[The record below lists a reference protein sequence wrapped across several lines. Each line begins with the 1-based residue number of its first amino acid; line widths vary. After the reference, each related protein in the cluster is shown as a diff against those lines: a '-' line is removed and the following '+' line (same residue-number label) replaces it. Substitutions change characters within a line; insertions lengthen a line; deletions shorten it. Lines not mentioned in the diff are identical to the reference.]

1 MDKNSIIGI
10 ILIAGILIIYS
21 VMNKPSKEQ
30 IEEAK
35 HKRDSL
41 EMVHQQ
47 QMIEEKAF
55 EDAKALLPK
64 TIQASDSANKE
75 QLKSMFGSFADAAE
89 GLQKFITIEND
100 LLRIKV
106 TNKGGRI
113 YSVELK
119 NYKTYTQK
127 PLILF
132 DGDSTVFGLNF
143 FSQNRSIITNDLFFN
158 SENEKESYLVDTNP
172 ESVKMRLYAGEGK
185 YIEYVYT
192 LYPNSYM
199 IDFDINF
206 VGINGVIASNQSVM
220 DLKWSM
226 YSPQQ
231 EKGAKNENTYTTI
244 GYKFYQDEVNSLTAR
259 GSKDGKKEEL
269 NEKLKWISYQQ
280 QFFSSILVANN
291 FFTNAVVEFQNLEN
305 EDNPGKYLKYFSS
318 SIGIPFEN
326 SEKSTVPLKFYFG
339 PNHFNT
345 LKEYEMD
352 FERIVPLGWGIFGW
366 VNRFIVIPVFNFLD
380 NYILN
385 YGLIILLLT
394 IFIKLI
400 LFPLTYKSYLST
412 AKMRVL
418 KPEVDEIGKKFP
430 KKEDAMKKQQATMA
444 MYKKA
449 GVNPMGGCIPMLI
462 QFPIIIAM
470 FRFFPA
476 SFELRQKA
484 FLWADD
490 LSAYDS
496 IINLPFTV
504 PFGYGDH
511 VSLFTILMA
520 VALIFTTRISTE
532 QMGDTNQQIPGMK
545 FMMTWLMPIMM
556 LFFFNSYSA
565 GLSYYYFLSNV
576 FTLGQTIIIR
586 RFVDDEEIMRK
597 IHENKKKPV
606 VKSKWQQ
613 RLEDAAK
620 KRGYNPKK

>member
-1 MDKNSIIGI
+1 MDRNSIIGI
-10 ILIAGILIIYS
+10 ILIAGILVVYS
-21 VMNKPSKEQ
+21 ILNKPSKEQ
-30 IEEAK
+30 VEEAK
-35 HKRDSL
+35 FKRDSL
-41 EMVHQQ
+41 ELVRQNQ
-47 QMIEEKAF
+47 IIQEKVLEET
-55 EDAKALLPK
+55 K
-64 TIQASDSANKE
+64 TILPQTSKKENIDDKE
-75 QLKSMFGSFADAAE
+75 QLVSLYGNFADAAE
-89 GLQKFITIEND
+89 GTQKFIIIENN
-100 LLRIKV
+100 LMKV
-106 TNKGGRI
+106 KLANKGGRI

-119 NYKTYTQK
+119 NFKTYSQE

-143 FSQNRSIITNDLFFN
+143 FSQNRSIITNDLYFTPL
-158 SENEKESYLVDTNP
+158 EDIDSYVIDNDLKT
-172 ESVKMRLYAGEGK
+172 VKLRLYAGEGK
-185 YIEYVYT
+185 YIEYLYT
-192 LYPNSYM
+192 MYPNSYM

-206 VGINGVIASNQSVM
+206 VGINEVIASNLNVI

-226 YSPQQ
+226 YLPQL
-231 EKGAKNENTYTTI
+231 EKGAKNENMYSTI
-244 GYKFYQDEVNSLTAR
+244 GYKFFNDEVNSMTSR
-259 GSKDGKKEEL
+259 GKDENKEEL
-269 NEKLKWISYQQ
+269 NEKLKWVSFQH
-280 QFFSSILVANN
+280 QFFSSILVAEN
-291 FFTNAVVEFQNLEN
+291 FFPNAVLEYKNLYN
-305 EDNPGKYLKYFSS
+305 EDQPGKYLKHLSS
-318 SIGIPFEN
+318 NIGLPFEN
-326 SEKSTVPLKFYFG
+326 TEKSTVQLEFYFG

-345 LKEYEMD
+345 LKEYEKD
-352 FERIVPLGWGIFGW
+352 FEYIIPLGWTIFGW
-366 VNRFIVIPVFNFLD
+366 INRFLVIPVFNFLD

-394 IFIKLI
+394 IFIKII

-418 KPEVDEIGKKFP
+418 KPEIDEIGKKFP

-476 SFELRQKA
+476 SFELRQKS

-490 LSAYDS
+490 LSSYDS
-496 IINLPFTV
+496 ILQLPFKI

-520 VALIFTTRISTE
+520 VALIFTTRISAD
-532 QMGDTNQQIPGMK
+532 QMGDTNQQVPGMK
-545 FMMTWLMPIMM
+545 FMMTWMMPIMM
-556 LFFFNSYSA
+556 LFFFNNYSA
-565 GLSYYYFLSNV
+565 GLSYYYFLSNI
-576 FTLGQTIIIR
+576 FTLGQTVFIR
-586 RFVDDEEIMRK
+586 RFVDDDEIMRK

-620 KRGYNPKK
+620 KRGYNPPKK

>member
-1 MDKNSIIGI
+1 MDRNSIIGI
-10 ILIAGILIIYS
+10 ILIAGILVVYS
-21 VMNKPSKEQ
+21 IFSQPSKEQ

-41 EMVHQQ
+41 ELVHQKEIL
-47 QMIEEKAF
+47 MEKAIEE
-55 EDAKALLPK
+55 AKAQMNK
-64 TIQASDSANKE
+64 SEIISDTLGKDE
-75 QLKSMFGSFADAAE
+75 LKSLYGNFAEAAE
-89 GLQKFITIEND
+89 GTQQFITLENN
-100 LLRIKV
+100 LMKIKL

-119 NYKTYTQK
+119 EFKSYTQE

-143 FSQNRSIITNDLFFN
+143 FSQNRSIITNDLYFKALEETL
-158 SENEKESYLVDTNP
+158 SYSVENDLKT
-172 ESVKMRLYAGEGK
+172 VKLRLYAGEGR
-185 YIEYVYT
+185 YIEYAYT
-192 LYPNSYM
+192 MYPNSYKL
-199 IDFDINF
+199 DFDINF
-206 VGINGVIASNQSVM
+206 VGINEVIASNLNVI

-226 YSPQQ
+226 YSPQL
-231 EKGAKNENTYTTI
+231 EKGAKNENQYTTI
-244 GYKFYQDEVNSLTAR
+244 GYKFYNDEVNSLTSR
-259 GSKDGKKEEL
+259 GKDTQSEEL
-269 NEKLKWISYQQ
+269 NEKIKWISYQQ
-280 QFFSSILVANN
+280 QFFSSILVAKN
-291 FFTNAVVEFQNLEN
+291 FFPNAEIEFQNLK
-305 EDNPGKYLKYFSS
+305 EDEEPGKYLKHFRST
-318 SIGIPFEN
+318 IGIPFEN
-326 SEKSTVPLKFYFG
+326 LEKSTIPLEFYFG

-345 LKEYEMD
+345 LKEYKND

-412 AKMRVL
+412 AKMKVL
-418 KPEVDEIGKKFP
+418 KPEVDEIAKKFP
-430 KKEDAMKKQQATMA
+430 KQEDAMKKQQATMA

-462 QFPIIIAM
+462 QFPIIIAL

-476 SFELRQKA
+476 SFELRQKS

-490 LSAYDS
+490 LSSYDS
-496 IINLPFTV
+496 VLNLPFNI
-504 PFGYGDH
+504 PLGYGDH

-520 VALIFTTRISTE
+520 VALIFTTKISTA
-532 QMGDTNQQIPGMK
+532 QMGDTTQQIPGMK

-556 LFFFNSYSA
+556 LFFFNNYSS
-565 GLSYYYFLSNV
+565 GLTYYYFLSNV
-576 FTLGQTIIIR
+576 FTLGQTYLMR
-586 RFVDDEEIMRK
+586 GFVNDEEIMRK

-613 RLEDAAK
+613 RLEEAAK
-620 KRGYNPKK
+620 KRGYNPNK

>member
-10 ILIAGILIIYS
+10 ILIAGILVIYS
-21 VMNKPSKEQ
+21 IMSKPSKEQ
-30 IEEAK
+30 VEAAIQ
-35 HKRDSL
+35 KRDSL

-55 EDAKALLPK
+55 EAANALMPK
-64 TIQASDSANKE
+64 VTQISDSSNKE
-75 QLKSMFGSFADAAE
+75 QLKNLFGSFASAAE
-89 GLQKFITIEND
+89 GTLKFVTIEND
-100 LLRIKV
+100 FLRIKV
-106 TNKGGRI
+106 SNKGGRI

-119 NYKTYTQK
+119 NHKTYTQK
-127 PLILF
+127 PLVLF

-158 SENEKESYLVDTNP
+158 SENEKDLYLVDANP

-199 IDFDINF
+199 IGFDINF
-206 VGINGVIASNQSVM
+206 VGINDLIATNQSVI

-226 YSPQQ
+226 YSPQF
-231 EKGAKNENTYTTI
+231 EKGAKNENNYTTI
-244 GYKFYQDEVNSLTAR
+244 GYKFLNAEVNLLSST
-259 GSKDGKKEEL
+259 GKDDNKEEL
-269 NEKLKWISYQQ
+269 NEKLKWVSYQQ

-291 FFTNAVVEFQNLEN
+291 SFSNAVVEFKNLKT
-305 EDNPGKYLKYFSS
+305 DDQPGKYLKHFNS

-326 SEKSTVPLKFYFG
+326 IEKSTVPLKFYFG

-345 LKEYEMD
+345 LKEYDMD

-366 VNRFIVIPVFNFLD
+366 INRFLVIPVFNFLD

-476 SFELRQKA
+476 SFELRQKS

-496 IINLPFTV
+496 IIDLPFTV
-504 PFGYGDH
+504 PLGYGDH
-511 VSLFTILMA
+511 ISLFTILMA
-520 VALIFTTRISTE
+520 VALIFTTRISAG

-545 FMMTWLMPIMM
+545 FMMTWMMPIMM
-556 LFFFNSYSA
+556 LFFFNNYSS
-565 GLSYYYFLSNV
+565 GLTYYYFLANV
-576 FTLGQTIIIR
+576 FTLGQTLIIQ
-586 RFVDDEEIMRK
+586 RFVDDEAIMQK

>member
-1 MDKNSIIGI
+1 MDRNSIIGI
-10 ILIAGILIIYS
+10 ILIAGILVLYS
-21 VMNKPSKEQ
+21 IMNQPSKEQ
-30 IEEAK
+30 LEEAK

-41 EMVHQQ
+41 ELVRQQ
-47 QMIEEKAF
+47 QIMQEKAM
-55 EDAKALLPK
+55 EEAKALMPK
-64 TIQASDSANKE
+64 PEIVDTEVDKQ
-75 QLKSMFGSFADAAE
+75 QLKNLYGNFADAAE
-89 GLQKFITIEND
+89 GKQSYITIENN
-100 LLRIKV
+100 LMKV
-106 TNKGGRI
+106 KLTNKGGRI

-119 NYKTYTQK
+119 DFSTYTKQ

-143 FSQNRSIITNDLFFN
+143 FSQNRSIITNDLFF
-158 SENEKESYLVDTNP
+158 SSDDENDFYIVENDSK
-172 ESVKMRLYAGEGK
+172 SVKLRLYAGEGK

-192 LYPNSYM
+192 VYPNSYKM
-199 IDFDINF
+199 DFDINF
-206 VGINGVIASNQSVM
+206 VGINEVLAGNLNAI

-226 YSPQQ
+226 YSPQL
-231 EKGAKNENTYTTI
+231 EKGAKNENMYTTI
-244 GYKFYQDEVNSLTAR
+244 GYKFYNDDVNTLTSR
-259 GSKDGKKEEL
+259 GKDGQKEEL
-269 NEKLKWISYQQ
+269 NEKVKWISYQQ
-280 QFFSSILVANN
+280 QFFSSILVAKN
-291 FFTNAVVEFQNLEN
+291 FFPNAVIEFKNLK
-305 EDNPGKYLKYFSS
+305 EDDEPGKYLKQFSS
-318 SIGIPFEN
+318 TIGIPFEN
-326 SEKSTVPLKFYFG
+326 TEKSTVALEFYFG

-345 LKEYEMD
+345 LKEYKND

-366 VNRFIVIPVFNFLD
+366 INRFVVIPVFNFLD

-412 AKMRVL
+412 AKMKVL
-418 KPEVDEIGKKFP
+418 KPEVDEIAKKFP
-430 KKEDAMKKQQATMA
+430 KQEDAMKKQQATMA

-462 QFPIIIAM
+462 QFPIIIAL

-476 SFELRQKA
+476 SFELRQKS

-490 LSAYDS
+490 LSSFDS
-496 IINLPFTV
+496 IINLPFTI

-520 VALIFTTRISTE
+520 VAMIFTTRISTA

-556 LFFFNSYSA
+556 IFIFNSYSS
-565 GLSYYYFLSNV
+565 GLTYYYFLSNV
-576 FTLGQTIIIR
+576 FTLGQTYIMR
-586 RFVDDEEIMRK
+586 GFVNDEEIMRK

-620 KRGYNPKK
+620 KRGYNPNK

>member
-1 MDKNSIIGI
+1 MDRNSIIGI
-10 ILIAGILIIYS
+10 ILIAGILVLYS
-21 VMNKPSKEQ
+21 VMNQPSKEQ
-30 IEEAK
+30 IEDAK

-41 EMVHQQ
+41 EIVRQDQIMQ
-47 QMIEEKAF
+47 EKAM
-55 EDAKALLPK
+55 EEARALLPK
-64 TIQASDSANKE
+64 PEVSEGTTDKD
-75 QLKSMFGSFADAAE
+75 QLKSLYGNFADAAE
-89 GLQKFITIEND
+89 GTQSFITIEND
-100 LLRIKV
+100 LMKV
-106 TNKGGRI
+106 KLTNKGGRI

-119 NYKTYTQK
+119 QFKTYTQQ

-132 DGDSTVFGLNF
+132 DGDSTIFGLNF
-143 FSQNRSIITNDLFFN
+143 FSQNRSIITNDLFF
-158 SENEKESYLVDTNP
+158 SAIEEVDSYFAENDSKT
-172 ESVKMRLYAGEGK
+172 VKLRLYAGEGK

-192 LYPNSYM
+192 IYPNSYKM
-199 IDFDINF
+199 DFNINF
-206 VGINGVIASNQSVM
+206 VGINEVIASNLNVI
-220 DLKWSM
+220 DLKWSL
-226 YSPQQ
+226 YSPQL

-244 GYKFYQDEVNSLTAR
+244 GYKFFNDEVNSLTSR
-259 GSKDGKKEEL
+259 GKDGQKEEL
-269 NEKLKWISYQQ
+269 NEKIKWISYQQ
-280 QFFSSILVANN
+280 QFFSSILVAKNY
-291 FFTNAVVEFQNLEN
+291 FPNAIIEFQNLKDDDE
-305 EDNPGKYLKYFSS
+305 PGKYLKYFTS

-326 SEKSTVPLKFYFG
+326 VEKSTVQLEFYFG

-345 LKEYEMD
+345 LKEYEND

-366 VNRFIVIPVFNFLD
+366 INRYIVINVFNFLD

-394 IFIKLI
+394 IFIKII

-470 FRFFPA
+470 FRFFPS
-476 SFELRQKA
+476 SFELRQKS

-490 LSAYDS
+490 LSSYDS
-496 IINLPFTV
+496 ILDLPFTV
-504 PFGYGDH
+504 PLGYGDH
-511 VSLFTILMA
+511 ISLFTILMA
-520 VALIFTTRISTE
+520 IALIFTTRLSTE
-532 QMGDTNQQIPGMK
+532 QMGDTNQQVPGMK
-545 FMMTWLMPIMM
+545 FMMTWMMPIMM

-565 GLSYYYFLSNV
+565 GLSYYYFLSNI

-586 RFVDDEEIMRK
+586 RFVNDEEIMRK

-613 RLEDAAK
+613 RIEDAAK
-620 KRGYNPKK
+620 KRGFNPKK